1 MLYVNMIK
9 LFLSL
14 KAYTLQYTVSSLLT
28 LVQGQSHRVV
38 CVGTVT
44 GLTQLRPGPLEAPSL
59 PDPEQISDRQSSVRM
74 CANKSLLPTLLDTC
88 RIGTHL
94 STLQMNPAA

>member
-1 MLYVNMIK
+1 MR
-9 LFLSL
+9 FLVV
-14 KAYTLQYTVSSLLT
+14 VSGVPVASWADCDVCLT
-28 LVQGQSHRVV
+28 ATPLVV

-44 GLTQLRPGPLEAPSL
+44 ELTQLRPEPLEAPSL

-88 RIGTHL
+88 CIGTRL